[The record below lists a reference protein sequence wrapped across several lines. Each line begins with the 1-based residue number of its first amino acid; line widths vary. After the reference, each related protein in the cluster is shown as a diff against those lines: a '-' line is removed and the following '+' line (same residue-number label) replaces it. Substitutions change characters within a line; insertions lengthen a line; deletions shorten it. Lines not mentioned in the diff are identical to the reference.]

1 MRYSQARRCPADDR
15 RMRLPALRFQNVSKR
30 YAGQS
35 VLEGIDLTLEDGECM
50 ALVGVN
56 GCGKTSLIKCLL
68 DLCAIDGGQIAIFG
82 QDHRHS
88 AARAPLAYLPERF
101 VPPYYL
107 DGQGFLK
114 YMLELQGIAYDREA
128 VTQLLLELELG
139 QEALSKPV
147 RDYSKGMTQ
156 KLGLAACLL
165 ANKRAYVLDEPM
177 SGLDPKARAL
187 LKLQLQQCRSRGSSL
202 FFATHA
208 LADLD
213 ALSDRLAILHEGSL
227 RFVGTPAQ
235 LCTQTGEAS
244 LEQAF
249 LRCIG

>member
-1 MRYSQARRCPADDR
+1 
-15 RMRLPALRFQNVSKR
+15 MRLPALRFQNVSKR

-35 VLEGIDLTLEDGECM
+35 VLEGIDLVVEDGECL

-68 DLCAIDGGQIAIFG
+68 DLTGIDNGQIAIFD
-82 QDHRHS
+82 QDHRHG

-107 DGQGFLK
+107 NGQEFLK
-114 YMLELQGIAYDREA
+114 YMLELQGIAYDKEA
-128 VTQLLLELELG
+128 VTRLLQALELD
-139 QEALSKPV
+139 QAALAKSV
-147 RDYSKGMTQ
+147 RDYSKGMNQ

-187 LKLQLQQCRSRGSSL
+187 LKLQLQQCRTEGKTL
-202 FFATHA
+202 FFTTHA
-208 LADLD
+208 LADVEDL
-213 ALSDRLAILHEGSL
+213 ADRLAILHQGGL

-235 LCTQTGEAS
+235 LCAQTGQAS
-244 LEQAF
+244 LERAF
-249 LRCIG
+249 LHCIG